1 MTLIRDLIHIPERV
15 NKGDYVLKLTEGV
28 LDSRKTLAEYV
39 VTEQLVK
46 CFDHALGFI
55 RSGVEGRTSKACY
68 LHGSFGSGKSHFM
81 AVLHLILQGDPGA
94 RGIPELAGVITRHN
108 AWIQGKKF
116 LLVPYHMIGQ
126 PNMESAILGGYV
138 DCIQRNHPEA
148 RLPGVF
154 LADELFANA
163 RSLRQTMGDET
174 FFNALNQARTAT
186 DDPWGD
192 LAGAWNPDRFERA
205 VAASPR
211 EDERIKLV
219 QALVE
224 SVLTSQVAVAKSG
237 GEGYVSLDE
246 GLSVIS
252 RHARELGYDALILFL
267 DELILWLASHSADIN
282 FVQLEGQK
290 LAKLVEAQSAD
301 RPAPVISFVA
311 RQRDLRD
318 LVGKDMSGAA
328 ALNFN
333 DILGHWEGR
342 FDTVTLEDR
351 NLPKIAQKRILAPK
365 DETART
371 EMDAAFERATQVRE
385 EVLLTLLTSEG
396 DREMFRQVYPFSPT
410 LVQTLIAV
418 SSLLQRERTA
428 LRVMLQLLV
437 NQRDFLQLGDM
448 VPVGDLFDVIAHGDD
463 AFSEEMRRQ
472 FDNAKRLY
480 HEKILPLL
488 ERGHKQ
494 RREAL
499 EKLPPGDP
507 ARVRFVNDDRL
518 AKTLLLSA
526 LVPGVEPLRALTA
539 NRLAALNHGTI
550 KAPIPGREGQLVS
563 QKIKQWAQEI
573 GEIKVGDEVNPTIS
587 LELFG
592 VDTESIIRQAQGEDN
607 EGNRV
612 RCIRQLLFEQLGL
625 ENQDAMFLEHTISWR
640 GTPRRFEIHFGNIRD
655 TGLPDSAFEPTG
667 DLWRLIIDYPFDKPP
682 HGPMDDITRLEDL
695 RRAFPD
701 GRRTLAWVP
710 SFFSEF
716 SRKKLGRFV
725 ILDFLLTGD
734 RYRQYAAHLSPQD
747 QTVARTLLRNQRDM
761 LRQGLLHALNAA
773 FGLGSASEEGI
784 DASHEISEHFQSLW
798 PGFDPRPPAAPNL
811 RAALEDL
818 LFQAL
823 ESQFPAH
830 PEFETEIKTTHL
842 KKVLDVAIE
851 AARTEDGRVPVE
863 QRVRAIVRPIANPLR
878 LGEMA
883 ETHFVMGQHWKN
895 HFNRKAAEAGGT
907 LRVQQLRQ
915 WIDQPKPMGLPKAVQ
930 DLVILVFAEQTGRSF
945 FHRGMPV
952 PEPAIEK
959 LDNEMELREQ
969 VLPPEAA
976 WQTAVDRAGTLF
988 GVAVSPLRNA
998 ANLADLEAR
1007 VREKVQQWRKPASQL
1022 VARLRD
1028 KYPSFGLDAERSPR
1042 MKTAVAAMTLLER
1055 LSDPDGATGVVEVL
1069 ADAEIETSEAAMG
1082 SSMETAAGVVTQLDH
1097 TEWVV
1102 FDDSQRP
1109 PGSAIP
1115 EIRTEV
1121 AEALV
1126 ADEYAVELI
1135 ATLRNAQR
1143 RAIAAISRESRI
1155 SGAGKADPNPSRTV
1169 TPPVEVPGKTPGKPR
1184 RFLENGERDDL
1195 DPQSLA
1201 ELVSELE
1208 QKLAQSPKRKL
1219 RVSWSIYELGYEP
1232 GHEPGH
1238 EPGDSD

>member
-1 MTLIRDLIHIPERV
+1 MTLIRDLIPIPERV

-28 LDSRKTLAEYV
+28 LNSRKTLADYV

-55 RSGVEGRTSKACY
+55 RSAVEGRTSKACY

-81 AVLHLILQGDPGA
+81 AVLHLILQGDSGA
-94 RGIPELAGVITRHN
+94 RGIPELAGVIARQN

-138 DCIQRNHPEA
+138 DCIRRIHPEA

-163 RSLRQTMGDET
+163 RSLRKTMGDET
-174 FFNALNQARTAT
+174 FFGALNHARSAD

-192 LAGAWNPDRFERA
+192 LAGAWNPERFERTMG
-205 VAASPR
+205 AAPR
-211 EDERIKLV
+211 DDERIQLV
-219 QALVE
+219 QTLVE
-224 SVLTSQVAVAKSG
+224 SVFTSQVAIAKSG
-237 GEGYVSLDE
+237 GEGYINLDE

-301 RPAPVISFVA
+301 RPAPVVSFVA

-371 EMDAAFERATQVRE
+371 EIDAAFERATRVRE
-385 EVLLTLLTSEG
+385 EVLHTLLTREG
-396 DREMFRQVYPFSPT
+396 DRAMFRRVYPFSPA

-437 NQRDFLQLGDM
+437 NQRDSLQLGDM
-448 VPVGDLFDVIAHGDD
+448 VPVGDLFDIIAHGDD
-463 AFSEEMRRQ
+463 AFSEEMRLQ

-488 ERGHKQ
+488 ERRHKQ

-499 EKLPPGDP
+499 EKLAPDDP
-507 ARVRFVNDDRL
+507 ARKRFVNDDRL

-526 LVPGVEPLRALTA
+526 LVPGVESLRALTA

-592 VDTESIIRQAQGEDN
+592 VDTEGIIRQAQGEDN

-625 ENQDAMFLEHTISWR
+625 DNRDDMFLEHAISWR
-640 GTPRRFEIHFGNIRD
+640 GTSRRFEIHFGNIW
-655 TGLPDSAFEPTG
+655 TLPDSAFEPTG
-667 DLWRLIIDYPFDKPP
+667 DLWRLIVDYPFDKPP

-695 RRAFPD
+695 RRTFPD

-710 SFFSEF
+710 SFFAESN
-716 SRKKLGRFV
+716 RKKLGRFV

-734 RYRQYAAHLSPQD
+734 RYRQYAAHLSPRD
-747 QTVARTLLRNQRDM
+747 QTAARTLLQNQRDM
-761 LRQGLLHALNAA
+761 LRQGLLHTLNAA
-773 FGLGSASEEGI
+773 FGLGSAAEEGI
-784 DASHEISEHFQSLW
+784 DASHEISQHFQSLW

-811 RAALEDL
+811 RTALEDL

-830 PEFETEIKTTHL
+830 PEFQTEIKTAHL
-842 KKVLDVAIE
+842 KKVLGVAVE

-863 QRVRAIVRPIANPLR
+863 QRFRAMVKSIANPLR

-883 ETHFVMGQHWKN
+883 ETHFVLGQQWKN

-907 LRVQQLRQ
+907 LRVLPLRA
-915 WIDQPKPMGLPKAVQ
+915 WMDQPKAMGLPKAVQ
-930 DLVILVFAEQTGRSF
+930 DMVILVYAEQTDRSF
-945 FHRGMPV
+945 FHRSLPV
-952 PEPAIEK
+952 PEPSIEK
-959 LDNEMELREQ
+959 LDDEMELREQ
-969 VLPPEAA
+969 VLPPEEIWKTAA
-976 WQTAVDRAGTLF
+976 NRAGTLF

-998 ANLADLEAR
+998 ANLADLENR
-1007 VREKVQQWRKPASQL
+1007 VREKVREWRTPAGEL

-1028 KYPSFGLDAERSPR
+1028 QYPKFGLDAERSPR

-1055 LSDPDGATGVVEVL
+1055 LADPDGETGVVEVL

-1082 SSMETAAGVVTQLDH
+1082 RSMETAAGVAAQLDR
-1097 TEWVV
+1097 TEWMV
-1102 FDDSQRP
+1102 FDDSGRGP
-1109 PGSAIP
+1109 DSAIL
-1115 EIRTEV
+1115 EIREEV
-1121 AEALV
+1121 AEALG
-1126 ADEYAVELI
+1126 ADEYAVGLI
-1135 ATLRNAQR
+1135 ATLKNAQR
-1143 RAIAAISRESRI
+1143 RAIAAISRESRLPE
-1155 SGAGKADPNPSRTV
+1155 SGKTTGGKDVDARRT
-1169 TPPVEVPGKTPGKPR
+1169 TPPLRKLPDKATGKSAR
-1184 RFLENGERDDL
+1184 LLENGERNDL
-1195 DPQSLA
+1195 DTRSLA
-1201 ELVSELE
+1201 KVVSELE
-1208 QKLAQSPKRKL
+1208 QKLARSPKRKL
-1219 RVSWSIYELGYEP
+1219 RLNWSIYESEEP
-1232 GHEPGH
+1232 
-1238 EPGDSD
+1238 D

>member
-1 MTLIRDLIHIPERV
+1 MTLIRDLIPIPERV
-15 NKGDYVLKLTEGV
+15 DKGDYVLKLTEGV
-28 LDSRKTLAEYV
+28 LNSRKTLAEYV

-46 CFDHALGFI
+46 CFDHSLGFI
-55 RSGVEGRTSKACY
+55 RSAVEGRTSKACY

-138 DCIQRNHPEA
+138 DCIQRIHPEA
-148 RLPGVF
+148 TLPGVF
-154 LADELFANA
+154 LADELFSNA
-163 RSLRQTMGDET
+163 RSLRETMGDDT
-174 FFNALNQARTAT
+174 FFRALNQARSAD
-186 DDPWGD
+186 DDPWGE

-205 VAASPR
+205 IAASPR
-211 EDERIKLV
+211 DGERVKLV

-224 SVLTSQVAVAKSG
+224 SVFTSQVAVARAG

-267 DELILWLASHSADIN
+267 DELILWLASHSADIH
-282 FVQLEGQK
+282 FVQTEGQK
-290 LAKLVEAQSAD
+290 LAKLVEAHSAD

-351 NLPKIAQKRILAPK
+351 NLPKIAQKRILAPR

-385 EVLLTLLTSEG
+385 EVLHTLLTSEG
-396 DREMFRQVYPFSPT
+396 DREMFRQVYPFSPA

-463 AFSEEMRRQ
+463 AFSEEMRLQ
-472 FDNAKRLY
+472 FDNAKTLY

-488 ERGHKQ
+488 ERQHKK
-494 RREAL
+494 RREEL
-499 EKLPPGDP
+499 ENLPPDDP
-507 ARVRFVNDDRL
+507 GRKRFVNDDRL

-550 KAPIPGREGQLVS
+550 KAPIPGKEGQLVS

-612 RCIRQLLFEQLGL
+612 RCIRQLLFDQLGL
-625 ENQDAMFLEHTISWR
+625 ENRDDMFLEHTIAWR
-640 GTPRRFEIHFGNIRD
+640 GTPRRFEIHFGNIW
-655 TGLPDSAFEPTG
+655 TLPESAFEPTG
-667 DLWRLIIDYPFDKPP
+667 ELWRLIIDYPFDKPP

-695 RRAFPD
+695 RRTFPD

-710 SFFSEF
+710 SFFSES
-716 SRKKLGRFV
+716 SRKKLGKFV

-734 RYRQYAAHLSPQD
+734 RYRQYAAHLSTQD
-747 QTVARTLLRNQRDM
+747 QTLARTLLRNQRDM
-761 LRQGLLHALNAA
+761 LRQGLLNALNAA
-773 FGLGSASEEGI
+773 FGLGSAAEEGI

-811 RAALEDL
+811 RTALEDL

-830 PEFETEIKTTHL
+830 PEFEAEIKTSDL

-863 QRVRAIVRPIANPLR
+863 KRVRAIVRPIANPLR

-883 ETHFVMGQHWKN
+883 ETHFVLGQHWKN

-907 LRVQQLRQ
+907 LRVQQLRE
-915 WIDQPKPMGLPKAVQ
+915 WIDQPKSMGLPKAVQ
-930 DLVILVFAEQTGRSF
+930 DLLILVYAEQTGRSF
-945 FHRGMPV
+945 YHRGLPV
-952 PEPAIEK
+952 HEPAIEK

-969 VLPPEAA
+969 VLPPEAT
-976 WQTAVDRAGTLF
+976 WKSAVDRAGTLF

-998 ANLADLEAR
+998 ANLADLESR
-1007 VREKVQQWRKPASQL
+1007 VGEKVQQWRKPASEL

-1028 KYPSFGLDAERSPR
+1028 KYPPFGLDAERSPR

-1055 LSDPDGATGVVEVL
+1055 LADSDGPNGVVEVL
-1069 ADAEIETSEAAMG
+1069 ADAEVDTSEAAMG

-1102 FDDSQRP
+1102 FDDSRRP
-1109 PGSAIP
+1109 PDSAIP
-1115 EIRTEV
+1115 EIRAEV

-1126 ADEYAVELI
+1126 ADEYAVGLI

-1143 RAIAAISRESRI
+1143 RAIAAISRESRVP
-1155 SGAGKADPNPSRTV
+1155 GAGNGNAGRVDPDPTRTV
-1169 TPPVEVPGKTPGKPR
+1169 TPPVAVSGKTPGKAVR
-1184 RFLENGERDDL
+1184 SIESGEQDNL

-1201 ELVSELE
+1201 KLVFELE

-1219 RVSWSIYELGYEP
+1219 RVSWSIYEP
-1232 GHEPGH
+1232 GQA
-1238 EPGDSD
+1238 PGDTD